1 MTDSQIIE
9 LHDKLREKKS
19 KDYTEQEAQYQKFFF
34 AWGINCKEFRK
45 KLQEL
50 QNKYKPLKII

>member
-19 KDYTEQEAQYQKFFF
+19 KDYTDQEVQYQKFFF
-34 AWGINCKEFRK
+34 AWGVNCKEFRK
-45 KLQEL
+45 KFC
-50 QNKYKPLKII
+50 KKR

>member
-1 MTDSQIIE
+1 METQQNNQMTDSQIIE

-19 KDYTEQEAQYQKFFF
+19 KDYTDQEVQYQKFFF

-45 KLQEL
+45 KFC
-50 QNKYKPLKII
+50 NKR